1 MNCEQGERRRTKKD
15 RGDAS
20 RRRRRE
26 ICIAESEREKWM
38 ETRGKERQRDEKED
52 LEVSDLPSTKPKG
65 IYEMR
70 DSIYKVRD
78 GQMEED

>member
-1 MNCEQGERRRTKKD
+1 
-15 RGDAS
+15 
-20 RRRRRE
+20 
-26 ICIAESEREKWM
+26 M